1 VFALCFWWYDMG
13 LLLSIAV
20 AMLTFTAI
28 GLGVELPLGYFL
40 GRRSARQFITR
51 IRDAGNTVGDLIHD
65 VERGI
70 RPEPD
75 P

>member
-1 VFALCFWWYDMG
+1 MG

-20 AMLTFTAI
+20 AMLTFPAI

-51 IRDAGNTVGDLIHD
+51 IRDAGNTVGDLHT
-65 VERGI
+65 
-70 RPEPD
+70 
-75 P
+75 

>member
-1 VFALCFWWYDMG
+1 MG

-20 AMLTFTAI
+20 AMLTFPAI